1 MNPSAFETIVAPA
14 TATGRA
20 ALAIVRIDGA
30 DAARIGQTLTRADL
44 PERRAV
50 FARIFDGDEEIDEA
64 VAIRYAAPH
73 SFTGNDLVEL
83 TVHGSPLVVRR
94 VIEAAIRLGA
104 RWAEPGE
111 FSERA
116 VLNGKI
122 DLLQA
127 EAIDDLISAR
137 TVLQARLS
145 LSHLEGDLSR
155 SANAIREELLQV
167 ISRLE
172 AGLDFSEE
180 GYEFIAREEVGSR
193 LVNSTEALERLL
205 STFNRGRAATQ
216 GLHAVILGQPNA
228 GKSTLLNF
236 LCGSDRAIVT
246 PEPGTTRDLIRET
259 VEIGGLP
266 VTLVDTAGLRLTAD
280 LVEQI
285 GVSRAREAAS
295 SADLVLYLVDAER
308 GMDALDSTEIA
319 ARPDGLVVY
328 TKCDLADAPEGALA
342 ISIVDNRGLDTL
354 MATLDR
360 TVRERFAPP
369 ESAPSLVNERQR
381 NAVVETRD
389 AIQSASESLRQ
400 GFQDEIVLVDLY
412 RAANALGRLVGTVTA
427 EDVYREIFS
436 KFCIGK

>member
-1 MNPSAFETIVAPA
+1 MTSTGFETIVAPA

-30 DAARIGQTLTRADL
+30 DAARIGQALTRSDL

-50 FARIFDGDEEIDEA
+50 FARIFDGGEELDEA
-64 VAIRYAAPH
+64 VAIRYVAPH

-83 TVHGSPLVVRR
+83 TVHGSALIVSR

-127 EAIDDLISAR
+127 EAIDDLIGAR
-137 TVLQARLS
+137 TALQARLS
-145 LSHLEGDLSR
+145 LAHLEGDLSR
-155 SANAIREELLQV
+155 SANAVREALLHV
-167 ISRLE
+167 IARLE
-172 AGLDFSEE
+172 AALDFSEE
-180 GYEFIAREEVGSR
+180 GYEFIARDEVGS
-193 LVNSTEALERLL
+193 LLANAVAEIERLL
-205 STFNRGRAATQ
+205 GTFTRGRAATQ

-266 VTLVDTAGLRLTAD
+266 VTLVDTAGLRAAD
-280 LVEQI
+280 DVVEKI

-295 SADLVLYLVDAER
+295 TAELVLYLVDAQR
-308 GMDALDSTEIA
+308 GSDAVDRAEIA
-319 ARPDGLVVY
+319 TWPGCLVVY
-328 TKCDLADAPEGALA
+328 TKCDLAPGPGGALA
-342 ISIVDNRGLDTL
+342 ISIIEKAGLERL
-354 MATLDR
+354 IETLDR

-369 ESAPSLVNERQR
+369 ECSPTLVNERQR
-381 NAVVETRD
+381 NAVAESRD
-389 AIQSASESLRQ
+389 ALRSASDSLGA

-412 RAANALGRLVGTVTA
+412 RAANALGRLVGTVTTD
-427 EDVYREIFS
+427 DVYREIFS

>member
-20 ALAIVRIDGA
+20 ALGIVRIDGA
-30 DAARIGQTLTRADL
+30 DAARIGQTLTRSDL

-50 FARIFDGDEEIDEA
+50 FARIFDGDDEIDEG

-73 SFTGNDLVEL
+73 SFTGDDLVEL
-83 TVHGSPLVVRR
+83 TVHGSPLVIRR

-111 FSERA
+111 FTERA

-137 TVLQARLS
+137 TALQARLS

-155 SANAIREELLQV
+155 SANAVRDELLQV

-180 GYEFIAREEVGSR
+180 GYEFIARDDVGSR
-193 LVNSTEALERLL
+193 LVNAQEALERLL
-205 STFNRGRAATQ
+205 ATFNRGRASTQ

-228 GKSTLLNF
+228 GKSTLLNV

-266 VTLVDTAGLRLTAD
+266 VTLVDTAGLRSAAD

-285 GVSRAREAAS
+285 GVNRAREAAA
-295 SADLVLYLVDAER
+295 SADLVIYLVDAKR
-308 GMDALDSTEIA
+308 GMDALDRAELA

-328 TKCDLADAPEGALA
+328 TKCDLADAPEGAVA
-342 ISIVDNRGLDTL
+342 ISVVENRGLDSL
-354 MATLDR
+354 MTALDR

-389 AIQSASESLRQ
+389 AIQDARESLRQ

-412 RAANALGRLVGTVTA
+412 RAANALGTLVGAVTS
-427 EDVYREIFS
+427 EEVYREIFS

>member
-1 MNPSAFETIVAPA
+1 VNSIVFETIVAPA

-30 DAARIGQTLTRADL
+30 DAVRIGQALTRSDL

-50 FARIFDGDEEIDEA
+50 FARIFDGSEELDEA

-83 TVHGSPLVVRR
+83 TVHGSSLVVKR

-127 EAIDDLISAR
+127 EAIGDLIAAR
-137 TVLQARLS
+137 TALQARLS
-145 LSHLEGDLSR
+145 LAHLEGDLSR
-155 SANAIREELLQV
+155 SANAIREALLHV
-167 ISRLE
+167 IARLE
-172 AGLDFSEE
+172 AALDFSEE
-180 GYEFIAREEVGSR
+180 GYEFIARDEVGSR
-193 LVNSTEALERLL
+193 LINTTTELERLL
-205 STFNRGRAATQ
+205 GTFTRGRAATQ

-266 VTLVDTAGLRLTAD
+266 VTLVDTAGLRAAD
-280 LVEQI
+280 DVVEKI

-295 SADLVLYLVDAER
+295 TADIVLYLVDAQR
-308 GMDALDSTEIA
+308 GVDAVDRAEIA
-319 ARPDGLVVY
+319 TWPGCLVVH
-328 TKCDLADAPEGALA
+328 TKCDLASAPGGALA
-342 ISIVDNRGLDTL
+342 ISIVAKTGLEQL
-354 MATLDR
+354 IETLDR
-360 TVRERFAPP
+360 TVRVRFAPP
-369 ESAPSLVNERQR
+369 EGSPTLVNERQR
-381 NAVVETRD
+381 DAVAETRD
-389 AIQSASESLRQ
+389 ALRCASDSLAA

-412 RAANALGRLVGTVTA
+412 RAANALGRLVGAVTA
-427 EDVYREIFS
+427 DDVYREIFS

>member
-1 MNPSAFETIVAPA
+1 MNPSAFDTIVAPA

-30 DAARIGQTLTRADL
+30 DAGRIGQTLTRSDL

-50 FARIFDGDEEIDEA
+50 FGRLFDGDEEIDEA

-73 SFTGNDLVEL
+73 SFTGNDLVEV

-94 VIEAAIRLGA
+94 VIEAVIRLGA

-137 TVLQARLS
+137 TTLQARLS

-180 GYEFIAREEVGSR
+180 GYEFIARDEVGSR
-193 LVNSTEALERLL
+193 LVITTETLERLL
-205 STFNRGRAATQ
+205 ATFNRGRAATQ

-228 GKSTLLNF
+228 GKSTLLNY

-266 VTLVDTAGLRLTAD
+266 VTLVDTAGLRSAAD
-280 LVEQI
+280 PVEQI
-285 GVSRAREAAS
+285 GVSRAREAATH
-295 SADLVLYLVDAER
+295 ADLVLYLIDAKR
-308 GMDALDSTEIA
+308 GIDALDRDEIA

-328 TKCDLADAPEGALA
+328 TKCDLAAAPNGALA
-342 ISIVDNRGLDTL
+342 ISITENRGLDAL
-354 MATLDR
+354 MSALDR

-369 ESAPSLVNERQR
+369 ESAPALVNDRQR

-412 RAANALGRLVGTVTA
+412 RAANALGRLVGAVTTN
-427 EDVYREIFS
+427 DVYREIFS